1 MDKVLLLLESL
12 YNRIRIKIDIQ
23 RATLVCLKLDHPT
36 IPEICELYNVHAQLE
51 QAIDDLYFTS
61 KSIQPLEIDS
71 PCSFQLNSKTT
82 SMTSLFDTDYN
93 TAFLNREYA
102 QIKEQWLQ
110 EQARSQDLERQLVNK
125 KDEWQD
131 ELNRLQ
137 ASDRQLKM
145 ECADL
150 VQRNSQLETKIKE
163 MTSCE
168 MDEFI
173 RELESKNEKEKT
185 IQRLQTTLKRTHQ
198 VYMTREADFLFKLAS
213 SEKEMQKTLK
223 EYDRLTRNITDFNSE
238 RRRLEEAMD
247 DLRKERDD
255 LEQKWLNQKIGGIN
269 DEEQMDILRKDF
281 RQLQQKYYLDMLQ
294 ETATRRQLE
303 KELRDVKAEVEIKR
317 WERVHA
323 AVQTHFDPQLIV
335 NY

>member
-1 MDKVLLLLESL
+1 
-12 YNRIRIKIDIQ
+12 
-23 RATLVCLKLDHPT
+23 
-36 IPEICELYNVHAQLE
+36 
-51 QAIDDLYFTS
+51 
-61 KSIQPLEIDS
+61 
-71 PCSFQLNSKTT
+71 
-82 SMTSLFDTDYN
+82 MTSLFDTDYN